1 MIRTTRGVGH
11 AAPDAAEFAE
21 IHSLQT
27 ELLAPK
33 SRATLRPDEEELSLP
48 PPELADPKMALL
60 GRALGSAVTTDNP
73 VWRGNP
79 VPRLRALQKAL
90 IAHSL
95 TRDKDDRRIGLDAVR
110 VLERGIRLRLRWQQ
124 MARSDAEGPL
134 ESQAEGK
141 ETEDAAQAFA

>member
-1 MIRTTRGVGH
+1 MIRTTRGVGS
-11 AAPDAAEFAE
+11 PGLDGAEFAE
-21 IHSLQT
+21 IHSRQA

-33 SRATLRPDEEELSLP
+33 SREALRPGEEALSLP

-60 GRALGSAVTTDNP
+60 SRALGTAITSDNP

-95 TRDKDDRRIGLDAVR
+95 TRAREDRRIGLDAVR
-110 VLERGIRLRLRWQQ
+110 VLERDIRLRLRWQQ
-124 MARSDAEGPL
+124 MARSDSEGPV
-134 ESQAEGK
+134 EVEPVK
-141 ETEDAAQAFA
+141 EHEHAAQACA